1 MRQAT
6 ATRSDIPARG
16 IAPVDMVH
24 LSRHTLG
31 NRDLEREVLKL
42 FIRQAEIV
50 MARIDEGDSAAV
62 LLEKV
67 HTVNGSAKGIGAW
80 KVAEAA
86 EAAEAALRAGARADL
101 DTLRAAIEDVAF
113 FIDGLLDA

>member
-6 ATRSDIPARG
+6 ATRDDMPARS

-50 MARIDEGDSAAV
+50 MARISEGGSAAA
-62 LLEKV
+62 LMEKV

-86 EAAEAALRAGARADL
+86 EAAETALRDGTPADL
-101 DTLRAAIEDVAF
+101 ERLRAAIEDVTF